1 MGNAQEPLRVLL
13 VDDEQGVADALANF
27 LQAGG
32 YEVHAV
38 CSPIQALTLADH
50 LKPHALVADVVMSE
64 MHGVELAD
72 EFANRFPGCNVVL
85 MSSAAS
91 GPLVEEAR
99 RRKYIRAF
107 FHKGRE
113 LQQQLLDSLDA
124 MKRAA

>member
-1 MGNAQEPLRVLL
+1 MGDAQEPLRVLL

-50 LKPHALVADVVMSE
+50 LKPHALVADVVMQE
-64 MHGVELAD
+64 MHGVKLAD